1 MVAPWNLPYA
11 KARKS
16 SHVVMA
22 TTDAGGHVAWFTTD
36 KHGKLTRWFAT
47 PTREFIEAIQSID
60 ALPRP
65 APSALPRDAKGM
77 IRSAEYPDRV
87 GFLPIDGEGLMTARI
102 YSSTAHNPTVGS

>member
-1 MVAPWNLPYA
+1 MVAQWNLPYA

-22 TTDAGGHVAWFTTD
+22 TTGAGGHVASFTTNKD
-36 KHGKLTRWFAT
+36 GELTRWFAT
-47 PTREFIEAIQSID
+47 PIREFLEAIQSID

-65 APSALPRDAKGM
+65 APSVLPPDAKGM
-77 IRSAEYPDRV
+77 IRSAEHPDRV

-102 YSSTAHNPTVGS
+102 YSSTAHNPTMGS